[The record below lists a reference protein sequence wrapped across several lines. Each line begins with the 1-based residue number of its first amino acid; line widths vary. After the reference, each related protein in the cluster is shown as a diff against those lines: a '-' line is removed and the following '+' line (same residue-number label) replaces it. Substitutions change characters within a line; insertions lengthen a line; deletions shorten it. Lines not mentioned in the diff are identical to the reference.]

1 MRKSILAPYM
11 DPNLYASDV
20 AGFFFNHNAVISRA
34 MKCKEAEKI
43 YELYCLMRLL
53 DWIEERYD
61 VDINF
66 YSNSQQ
72 NEVNFKRSPGKLNRN
87 KYSYFVIKPSRGTG
101 YTEEFEV
108 HVDTEVITISEKKR
122 KNNKELSF
130 ATEIDIIL
138 IRKNSEN
145 CYRPMYT
152 DLLLGVECK
161 FLKGF
166 EKNIVR
172 ECIGTR
178 HEISARVKKDASL
191 LLDDL
196 LPLRKGK
203 RKFRSNY
210 DPASIFW
217 IAQIQDKAKNYRERL
232 KWANIGVRYWRK
244 K

>member
-1 MRKSILAPYM
+1 MPKFRRVPYM
-11 DPNLYASDV
+11 NPNLYASDV
-20 AGFFFNHNAVISRA
+20 VRFFRKNNAVISSA
-34 MKCKEAEKI
+34 MEGMEAEKI
-43 YELYCLMRLL
+43 YELYCLKRLL
-53 DWIEERYD
+53 DWIEERYN
-61 VDINF
+61 VNITF

-72 NEVNFKRSPGKLNRN
+72 NAVHFKMSPGKVNRN
-87 KYSYFVIKPSRGTG
+87 KYSYFVIKPNRGTG
-101 YTEEFEV
+101 YSEEFEV
-108 HVDTEVITISEKKR
+108 HVDTEVITISEEKR
-122 KNNKELSF
+122 KNNQKRSF

-138 IRKNSEN
+138 IKKSPKN

-161 FLKGF
+161 FQKGF
-166 EKNIVR
+166 GKNIVR

-178 HEISARVKKDASL
+178 YEISTRIEKDVSL
-191 LLDDL
+191 LLNDL

-210 DPASIFW
+210 SPASILW